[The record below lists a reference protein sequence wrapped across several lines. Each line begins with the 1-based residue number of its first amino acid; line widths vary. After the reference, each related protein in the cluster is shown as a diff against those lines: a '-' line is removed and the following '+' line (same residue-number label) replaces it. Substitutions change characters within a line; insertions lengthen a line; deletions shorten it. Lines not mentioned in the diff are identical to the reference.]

1 MKKTTSSIMESFV
14 DLAAILGV
22 VVVLRIVEIEI
33 F

>member
-22 VVVLRIVEIEI
+22 VVVLRIVEIETS
-33 F
+33 